1 MTSDDKPNLA
11 HPLQDADPAEEVVPD
26 YSRLG
31 FRDLQQLVKARGMTA
46 DGRHAE
52 LIEKL
57 KAWDAERGR
66 EPDLTIPVDDGDE
79 VDLLADDDT
88 PSGSSDTTAHTPE
101 PADSPDHAQA
111 APETQPTP
119 ETPSGGGEAASA
131 SPPDGTVTF
140 TTPPPGNTGTLTAA
154 SPATVVVTAP
164 GEPEG
169 LPPALVRGRPNTSVR
184 TGVVRVGEGHGAAE
198 VRAYRQ
204 EWPLGPR
211 DITDT
216 DHARFIADTHAAAH
230 AAGHETKGGVTIG
243 ERLFYAADTHG
254 QRTVIYQVPLRRKR

>member
-11 HPLQDADPAEEVVPD
+11 HPLQDAEPAEEVVPD

-66 EPDLTIPVDDGDE
+66 EPDLTIPADDGDE

-88 PSGSSDTTAHTPE
+88 DTTAHTPE

-111 APETQPTP
+111 APETQSTP

-131 SPPDGTVTF
+131 SPPDGTVTI
-140 TTPPPGNTGTLTAA
+140 THPLGTGTLTAA
-154 SPATVVVTAP
+154 SPATVIISAP
-164 GEPEG
+164 GQLEG
-169 LPPALVRGRPNTSVR
+169 LPPALIRGRPNMAAKN
-184 TGVVRVGEGHGAAE
+184 GVVRVGEGHGAAE
-198 VRAYRQ
+198 VRAFRQ

-216 DHARFIADTHAAAH
+216 DHARFLADTHAAAW

-243 ERLFYAADTHG
+243 ERIGYSTDAHG
-254 QRTVIYQVPLRRKR
+254 ARTVIYQVPMRRKR